1 MLQDGAM
8 DLYDQRIS
16 EVVLRARFG
25 LSPAEAQIALAV
37 AGGATVRAVAASRG
51 ASVLTVRSQLK
62 AIFRKVGVKSQ
73 VQLVSLVLR

>member
-1 MLQDGAM
+1 M